1 MNEAEIR
8 ERVVEC
14 YCALT
19 LPNQERFLANV
30 GHWLTMAGRGTYVV
44 GEDDVHD
51 GPTLRKVNEG
61 AHRIFD
67 QLRLMLML
75 SDQRYPDDVFAE
87 ILVDK
92 FQAAKL
98 DPQTLLKF
106 FDQRS

>member
-8 ERVVEC
+8 ERVVER
-14 YCALT
+14 YCALA

-30 GHWLTMAGRGTYVV
+30 GHWLTMAGRGTYVA
-44 GEDDVHD
+44 GGYGVHD
-51 GPTLRKVNEG
+51 GPTLREVNEG

-67 QLRLMLML
+67 QLRLMLES

-92 FQAAKL
+92 FRAAKL
-98 DPQTLLKF
+98 DPKTILKF
-106 FDQRS
+106 FD

>member
-67 QLRLMLML
+67 QLRLMLMS
-75 SDQRYPDDVFAE
+75 SDQRYPDDVFAG

-92 FQAAKL
+92 FRAAKL
-98 DPQTLLKF
+98 NRETILKLF
-106 FDQRS
+106 VF

>member
-8 ERVVEC
+8 KRIVER
-14 YCALT
+14 YCTLT
-19 LPNQERFLANV
+19 LLDQERFLANV

-44 GEDDVHD
+44 GEDNVHD

-67 QLRLMLML
+67 QLRLMLMS
-75 SDQRYPDDVFAE
+75 SDQRYPDDVFAG
-87 ILVDK
+87 ILVEK
-92 FQAAKL
+92 FRAAKL
-98 DPQTLLKF
+98 DPRTILKF